1 MFDFLSDNSIY
12 VVLIIALII
21 WLGVFLYLFSL
32 EKKLNKLESITLK
45 KLEEKEK

>member
-12 VVLIIALII
+12 VVLLIALII
-21 WLGVFLYLFSL
+21 WLGVFLYLFNL
-32 EKKLNKLESITLK
+32 EKKLNKLESITLE

>member
-21 WLGVFLYLFSL
+21 WLGVFLYLFNL
-32 EKKLNKLESITLK
+32 EKKLNKLESITLE